1 MSRTSVFPLVAV
13 DVGNSRMK
21 LGVFESAPVQSFP
34 ETAQDLAVPL
44 DATAEAML
52 DWLPRP
58 AIDYHWA
65 ISSVNRPPTAQLIE
79 ALASRGVHTAR
90 VLAHEDLPLAIELPQ
105 PERVGMDRLC
115 NALAARELRGTN
127 GPAIVINV
135 GSAITVDLVTSSG
148 SFAGGAI
155 LPSLE
160 MSARALHEFTDLL
173 PHVTLSKP
181 PSPSGRS
188 TIEAIQFGLYW
199 GAIGAIGELA
209 KRLDPAGVAE
219 VFITGGGAQ
228 VLVPNLR
235 IGAGQPPRLIPHL
248 TLAGIALAMQESV
261 TSRLS

>member
-105 PERVGMDRLC
+105 PERVGMDRL
-115 NALAARELRGTN
+115 G
-127 GPAIVINV
+127 
-135 GSAITVDLVTSSG
+135 
-148 SFAGGAI
+148 
-155 LPSLE
+155 
-160 MSARALHEFTDLL
+160 LL
-173 PHVTLSKP
+173 
-181 PSPSGRS
+181 
-188 TIEAIQFGLYW
+188 
-199 GAIGAIGELA
+199 
-209 KRLDPAGVAE
+209 
-219 VFITGGGAQ
+219 
-228 VLVPNLR
+228 
-235 IGAGQPPRLIPHL
+235 
-248 TLAGIALAMQESV
+248 
-261 TSRLS
+261 